1 MKDISIKATAQE
13 IVDILESCG
22 FDDITDNSGYYVIKE
37 FKDGTDRAVNIYKS
51 TGDGTEP
58 PHYAIYI
65 SYEDDNSDWEYTDDL
80 SVEELEEKLE
90 ELSQ

>member
-1 MKDISIKATAQE
+1 MFVLIKCDTCRVGCSSTE
-13 IVDILESCG
+13 V
-22 FDDITDNSGYYVIKE
+22 YE
-37 FKDGTDRAVNIYKS
+37 FEDGTDRAVDVYKS

-65 SYEDDNSDWEYTDDL
+65 SYEDDNSDWEYTDGL
-80 SVEELEEKLE
+80 SVEELEKKIE